1 MGWNFVYGLSRFHE
15 VYVIS
20 EKLKWEKP
28 IVEYLD
34 ANKQETTN
42 LNFFFI
48 EKKRNKFLRKL
59 WPPSYYWYYRWWQ
72 KQVYKLVIEL
82 DKIENFDIIHQLNM
96 VGYRE
101 PGYLWMLNKP
111 FVWGPIGG
119 LENSPWRF
127 LPALGLKGMLFYSGR
142 NLINTWQRNFKVR
155 PRKASKQPQS
165 RIIAA
170 TPTNAIFIKKLWM
183 REAVVISEVSQEKA
197 KGMQILGREQNE
209 ALKIVFSGLHIPRKN
224 LPLLFTALKEVQFPF
239 ELHILGAGEMTQK
252 WKKIADKYKIQDAC
266 IWHGWLEKEKAI
278 SIMQQGHVFSITSI
292 SDLTSTVTLEALS
305 YGLPIICLDHCGF
318 AHAVNESCGIK
329 VPVDTPKR
337 AALSIAREL
346 DKLYHNETYR
356 RQLSEGAMKRAED
369 FSLEKKIKQLNE
381 IYRQFH
387 PE

>member
-28 IVEYLD
+28 IVDYLD

-59 WPPSYYWYYRWWQ
+59 WPPSYYWYYRRWQ
-72 KQVYKLVIEL
+72 KQVYKLVIQL
-82 DKIENFDIIHQLNM
+82 DKMENFDIIHQLNM

-155 PRKASKQPQS
+155 PRKAAKQPQS

-170 TPTNAIFIKKLWM
+170 TPTNANFIKKLWK

-197 KGMQILGREQNE
+197 KDVQILGREQNE

-252 WKKIADKYKIQDAC
+252 WKKLADKYKIQDAC
-266 IWHGWLEKEKAI
+266 IWHGWLEKEEAI

-318 AHAVNESCGIK
+318 AHAVNETCGIK

-337 AALSIAREL
+337 AALYIAREL
-346 DKLYHNETYR
+346 DKLYDNETYR

-369 FSLEKKIKQLNE
+369 FNLEKKLKQLNG